1 MLLKSKIMM
10 KKLLGLAVLGCVMG
24 LATVARAGDSCGGC
38 PGDEKNDK
46 DSKESTSD
54 KK

>member
-1 MLLKSKIMM
+1 MIN
-10 KKLLGLAVLGCVMG
+10 KLLGLAVLGCVLG
-24 LATVARAGDSCGGC
+24 LSTVARAGDSCGGC
-38 PGDEKNDK
+38 PSEEKEGK

>member
-1 MLLKSKIMM
+1 MI

-38 PGDEKNDK
+38 PADEKK
-46 DSKESTSD
+46 GKESKESSSD
-54 KK
+54 KQ

>member
-1 MLLKSKIMM
+1 MI
-10 KKLLGLAVLGCVMG
+10 KKLLGLTLLGCVMG
-24 LATVARAGDSCGGC
+24 LSALARAGDSCGGC

-46 DSKESTSD
+46 DSKESPSD

>member
-1 MLLKSKIMM
+1 MNLM
-10 KKLLGLAVLGCVMG
+10 KKLLSLALLGCVMG
-24 LATVARAGDSCGGC
+24 LSTVARAGDSCGGC
-38 PGDEKNDK
+38 PGDEKKDK

>member
-1 MLLKSKIMM
+1 MIN
-10 KKLLGLAVLGCVMG
+10 KLLGLAVLGCLMS

-38 PGDEKNDK
+38 PGDKEK

-54 KK
+54 KQ